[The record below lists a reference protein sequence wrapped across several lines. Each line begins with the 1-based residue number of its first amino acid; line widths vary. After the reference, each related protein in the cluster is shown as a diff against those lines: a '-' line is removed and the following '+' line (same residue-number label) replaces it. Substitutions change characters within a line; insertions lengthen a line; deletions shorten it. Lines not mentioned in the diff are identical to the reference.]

1 MSATDPVDQEDK
13 KACSSSINV
22 DQEFDP
28 AAKFGSRLLT
38 DQDAVFN
45 YNAWYGISTRQP
57 QTSMTHSTNANH

>member
-45 YNAWYGISTRQP
+45 YNAWYGISTRHLRQV
-57 QTSMTHSTNANH
+57 